1 MQYAVLGLVAI
12 CRKTHVKQYPATVT
26 PPKLFRLHMLAETSL
41 GYPGWTWGI
50 GLLAAWVN
58 PGAADGWQWDYTCP
72 NILLMGY
79 YSLAVLMAYDAYS
92 YPVHKWMHENKTAF
106 NWMHRKHHDQ
116 KAAFRMDATSSG
128 YMELTEGVV
137 SANIPN
143 AVLYVLGLATGN
155 WWMTLAGD
163 CAAAILQP
171 ALSG

>member
-1 MQYAVLGLVAI
+1 
-12 CRKTHVKQYPATVT
+12 
-26 PPKLFRLHMLAETSL
+26 MLAETSL
-41 GYPGWTWGI
+41 GYLGWTWGI
-50 GLLAAWVN
+50 GLLQLAAWIN

-79 YSLAVLMAYDAYS
+79 YALAVLMAYDAYS

-116 KAAFRMDATSSG
+116 KAALDATSSG

-143 AVLYVLGLATGN
+143 AVLYVLGMATGN

-163 CAAAILQP
+163 CVVSKLRTLRCLAEQP
-171 ALSG
+171 TSPGEA

>member
-106 NWMHRKHHDQ
+106 NWMHRKHHRDGRRPEGSIGCYELWLHGAYGRGGVSKHPQ
-116 KAAFRMDATSSG
+116 RSSVCAG
-128 YMELTEGVV
+128 
-137 SANIPN
+137 P
-143 AVLYVLGLATGN
+143 GN
-155 WWMTLAGD
+155 RQLVD
-163 CAAAILQP
+163 D
-171 ALSG
+171 SGR